1 MLSVSLASV
10 LQSERAQQKQ
20 KCFCVCV
27 YVYVLCCVVL
37 YVCMCC
43 VVLCCVHACVRV
55 CVPTVANQFATP
67 PCFVSLSL
75 SLSFAN
81 GRSGYL
87 LKRSDGKRISSTKAD
102 IVEMCDHFNIQI
114 DNPISILTQEV
125 AKTFLTDNSP
135 SGLFKVRACVRCVCT
150 VMGVSSQHLVSLS
163 CRFLVFSHTHTHTHT
178 HTKHSV
184 VRTAF
189 GFSFSRK
196 AHGWRSWSGSLLKST
211 NSWRAQRDT

>member
-1 MLSVSLASV
+1 M
-10 LQSERAQQKQ
+10 
-20 KCFCVCV
+20 
-27 YVYVLCCVVL
+27 YVLCCVVL
-37 YVCMCC
+37 CACMCSC
-43 VVLCCVHACVRV
+43 LCSNCCKPV
-55 CVPTVANQFATP
+55 CYPALF
-67 PCFVSLSL
+67 CFSL

-163 CRFLVFSHTHTHTHT
+163 CRFLVFSHTHTHTRTLNTLLSAPPLVSVFQERHT
-178 HTKHSV
+178 
-184 VRTAF
+184 A
-189 GFSFSRK
+189 GG
-196 AHGWRSWSGSLLKST
+196 AGAALC
-211 NSWRAQRDT
+211 

>member
-1 MLSVSLASV
+1 M
-10 LQSERAQQKQ
+10 
-20 KCFCVCV
+20 
-27 YVYVLCCVVL
+27 CCVVL
-37 YVCMCC
+37 FCMCVC
-43 VVLCCVHACVRV
+43 VVLCCVV
-55 CVPTVANQFATP
+55 CMHV
-67 PCFVSLSL
+67 FVFVFQLLQTSLLPRLVLFLSL